1 MAAIHCSIGVI
12 VYNEAGNI
20 AKLLRSLQ
28 SQKLDKVLID
38 KIIVV
43 SSACSDGTDDIVRE
57 FCLADDKIQLIAEP
71 ERKGKS
77 AAINSFIAAADSE
90 ILIIESGDT
99 LPAPDTVEKMVGIF
113 EDEKIG
119 MSGGRPVPENCPRTT
134 IGKSVQ
140 LLWELHHRMAL
151 KSPKLG
157 EMVAFRNVIEQIPEK
172 SAVDEAS
179 VEAIIREQGYELCYL
194 PDALIYNKGPE
205 NFKEFISQRRRIE
218 SGHLWL
224 KKQQSYTVSSQNG
237 MLLLQLGF
245 DHIMRKPH
253 DLPYVIITAVV
264 EIYSRCLGWWDLNVL
279 KKNPFKWDIAHTT
292 KKMQRNQ

>member
-28 SQKLDKVLID
+28 NQKLDKVMID

-43 SSACSDGTDDIVRE
+43 SSACSDGTDDIVKE
-57 FCLADDKIQLIAEP
+57 FCAADEKIQLIAEP

-99 LPAPDTVEKMVGIF
+99 LPAPDTVEKMAGIF
-113 EDEKIG
+113 ANEKIG
-119 MSGGRPVPENCPRTT
+119 MSGGRPVPENCACNA
-134 IGKSVQ
+134 IGKAVQ

-151 KSPKLG
+151 QSPKLG
-157 EMVAFRNVIEQIPEK
+157 EMVAFRNVIEQIPEQ

-179 VEAIIREQGYELCYL
+179 VEAIIRDQGYELCYL

-205 NFKEFISQRRRIE
+205 NWKEFINQRRRIA

-224 KKQQSYTVSSQNG
+224 KKQQSYEVSSQNG
-237 MLLLQLGF
+237 MLLMQLGV
-245 DHIMRKPH
+245 DQIIRKPL

-264 EIYSRCLGWWDLNVL
+264 EIYSRCLGWWDLKVL
-279 KKNPFKWDIAHTT
+279 KKNPFKWDIAQTT